1 MSHNVVEPSKLRLLV
16 IDDEAT
22 LRQMLKQYLLA
33 AGYEVTLAA
42 GGEQALIEIEKS
54 SPDLIILDLVMP
66 DKSGLE
72 VLTEIRQRLANS
84 VPIIVLSALE
94 EERQKVQA
102 LDLGADDYLT
112 KPFGTG
118 ELLARI
124 RLAMR
129 HKLFKDELKANPD
142 ERPKIIGDDFF
153 SIDLDRQVVQ
163 RNGEELRLTPKQ
175 YEVLRFLALNADKV
189 LTHRVLLNEVW
200 GSGFS
205 RQNEY
210 LHVII
215 GQLRKKIEP
224 DPARPRYI
232 LTEPGKGYRFRLGK

>member
-22 LRQMLKQYLLA
+22 LRQMLKQYLSA

-72 VLTEIRQRLANS
+72 VLTEIRQRLANP

-112 KPFGTG
+112 KPFGTD

-129 HKLFKDELKANPD
+129 HKLFKAELKANPG

-163 RNGEELRLTPKQ
+163 RNGEELKLTPKQ

-224 DPARPRYI
+224 DPARPYYI